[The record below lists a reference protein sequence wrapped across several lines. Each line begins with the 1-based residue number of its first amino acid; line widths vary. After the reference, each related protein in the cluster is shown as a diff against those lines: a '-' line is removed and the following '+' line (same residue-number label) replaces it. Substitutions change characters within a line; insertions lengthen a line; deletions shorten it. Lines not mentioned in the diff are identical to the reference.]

1 MTGVPTLPDTD
12 AGIVS
17 VFEQLARRQ
26 PERLF
31 ARIRGRPLT
40 FAALE
45 QASAALA
52 AWLTGEGVRPGDRVA
67 LMLSNGEMAL
77 ALLLAL
83 ARLGGVW
90 VPINTQAVGDSL
102 AYVLGHAE
110 PRLVLAD
117 GELLPRIS
125 RCGAALAR
133 EPIAVATLANAMA
146 RGVDSGPWRDIGSPA
161 ADAPFAIMYTSG
173 TTGRPKGVIVSH
185 RMLRLAGEAV
195 ALVAD
200 PGEGDVLY
208 LWEPLFHIGG
218 AQMLVLPLIRKVS
231 LALAEGFGAR
241 QFWADVHAAKATH
254 VHFLGGIL
262 QILLKQPPG
271 PLDRGHG
278 VRVAWGGGCPGEVW
292 EAFEARFGVEIRE
305 CYGMTECASITTA
318 NRGGP
323 VGSVGKPVPWFDV
336 AVVDAMGQ
344 PVAAGNR
351 GEIVVRPRLAG
362 ALTPGYFKDAAVTAR
377 AFRAGA
383 FLTGDLASCD
393 ADGHF
398 YFHGRMSDSVR
409 VRGENVAAAEVESV
423 VSQHAAIE
431 ACAMIGVAAE
441 VGEAEIKLF
450 VALRPGASLT
460 AGELK
465 AWLTE
470 RLARYQRP
478 RYIAFIEAF
487 ERTPSARIM
496 KHKLSPRTDD
506 CWDLGALA
514 GGSDVGPQR

>member
-1 MTGVPTLPDTD
+1 M
-12 AGIVS
+12 
-17 VFEQLARRQ
+17 FEQQARLE

-31 ARIRGRPLT
+31 ARSPDRPLT

-45 QASAALA
+45 QASARLA
-52 AWLTGEGVRPGDRVA
+52 TWLYGQGVRPGDRVA
-67 LMLSNGEMAL
+67 LMLSNGETAL
-77 ALLLAL
+77 ALMLAL
-83 ARLGGVW
+83 ARMGSVW

-117 GELLPRIS
+117 NELLPQIS
-125 RCGAALAR
+125 RSGVALAR
-133 EPIAVATLANAMA
+133 DPVAVATLADATA
-146 RGVDSGPWRDIGSPA
+146 HSGDGAPWRDLGAPA

-195 ALVAD
+195 ALVAA

-231 LALAEGFGAR
+231 LVLAGGFHAR
-241 QFWADVHAAKATH
+241 SFWADVHAAKATH

-262 QILLKQPPG
+262 QILLKQPPA

-292 EAFEARFGVEIRE
+292 QAFEARFGVEIRE

-377 AFRAGA
+377 ACRAGA

-398 YFHGRMSDSVR
+398 YFHG
-409 VRGENVAAAEVESV
+409 
-423 VSQHAAIE
+423 
-431 ACAMIGVAAE
+431 
-441 VGEAEIKLF
+441 
-450 VALRPGASLT
+450 
-460 AGELK
+460 
-465 AWLTE
+465 
-470 RLARYQRP
+470 
-478 RYIAFIEAF
+478 
-487 ERTPSARIM
+487 
-496 KHKLSPRTDD
+496 
-506 CWDLGALA
+506 
-514 GGSDVGPQR
+514 